1 MINKS
6 NESLILLTYKE
17 KILLMIRNYVFNSG
31 LKKIWC
37 MIGGKKENN
46 ESYEKTIVRKI
57 KEEMNI
63 EVCNVKLL
71 LVSPLHDK
79 NIHFYHGKL
88 TDNNVNRIER
98 AEGQELQFF
107 NLKELDKLQLAAS
120 ANLFFTQNRDTVEEL
135 LVN

>member
-1 MINKS
+1 
-6 NESLILLTYKE
+6 
-17 KILLMIRNYVFNSG
+17 MIRDYDLTAR
-31 LKKIWC
+31 LKKTWS
-37 MIGGKKENN
+37 MIGGRKENN
-46 ESYEKTIVRKI
+46 ESFEKTIVRKI

-63 EVCNVKLL
+63 EVSSVKLL
-71 LVSPLHDK
+71 LISPLDDK

-120 ANLFFTQNRDTVEEL
+120 SNLLEG
-135 LVN
+135 

>member
-1 MINKS
+1 MIRKS
-6 NESLILLTYKE
+6 SESLILLTYKE
-17 KILLMIRNYVFNSG
+17 KILLMIRDYVYNSG

-46 ESYEKTIVRKI
+46 ESYEKTITRKI

-63 EVCNVKLL
+63 EVRDVKLL
-71 LVSPLHDK
+71 LVSPLDDK
-79 NIHFYHGKL
+79 DIHFYHGKL
-88 TDNNVNRIER
+88 TDSNVNFIER

-120 ANLFFTQNRDTVEEL
+120 ANLFFTQHRSAVEEL